1 MDTTAIAARWRR
13 AWSALLRPDGT
24 LPHLPRRS
32 WVFDALV
39 MLCVLAYA
47 LQSLSAY
54 TAVRMIGRQ
63 VIPIW
68 VTVLPS
74 VSVHHQS
81 PAIPPVQVAVE
92 VVLSTFPLALRRRFP
107 LSVFVVV
114 VGAKLLYHVSGGLE
128 PTFAVLPAMIA
139 AYSALVYSPHRIAA
153 VTSVMA
159 TAVIATFGGFGKLP
173 PIPSAL
179 LPIVVIV
186 PAGLAFSMIN
196 TWKQR
201 AEATRE
207 KLRALQAEQQAAARL
222 AVERERAR
230 LAGELHD
237 VVTHNVSVMVIQAG
251 AARMALESDLD
262 QAREALLAVETGGRA
277 AMSELRYAMGLL
289 TLDSDPADEIGML
302 DTPANALGTDISHDH
317 QPPGCDAAEP
327 TAADLAPRPGL
338 AQAPALVER
347 LRRTGVPIELTVTGT
362 PVALLPGADLA
373 AYRVVQEALTNTVKH
388 AHGASVKV
396 SVAYS
401 PTRVTVDV
409 ADTGGVPTASANSG
423 TGHGLTGLRERL
435 AVYHGTLHAAERPTG
450 GFRVRAVI
458 PIETPHPNDAL
469 HRPAPA
475 PAGPPNDAP
484 RGKGR

>member
-13 AWSALLRPDGT
+13 AWSALPRADGT
-24 LPHLPRRS
+24 PPHLPRRS

-39 MLCVLAYA
+39 MLCVLAYG

-107 LSVFVVV
+107 LSVFVVA

-201 AEATRE
+201 AEAARE
-207 KLRALQAEQQAAARL
+207 KLRALQAEQQAAARS

-262 QAREALLAVETGGRA
+262 QAREALRAVETGGRA

-289 TLDSDPADEIGML
+289 TMDSDPAAEIGML

-317 QPPGCDAAEP
+317 QP
-327 TAADLAPRPGL
+327 TAADLAPQPGL

-388 AHGASVKV
+388 AHSASVKI
-396 SVAYS
+396 SLAYS
-401 PTRVTVDV
+401 PTRLTVEV

-458 PIETPHPNDAL
+458 PIEAPHRNDVL
-469 HRPAPA
+469 HGPASA
-475 PAGPPNDAP
+475 PAGPPDDAP
-484 RGKGR
+484 RGKGRK